1 MLDPII
7 PSVTSSIMAGADTN
21 TTDNPSLNQADDKHA
36 CLSCSNCQC
45 QNNANASTA
54 DDTST
59 ATATQTTD
67 DTAGTDTYT
76 AETTGTTDTAQNGA
90 NTAGEQLKTLSSPKY
105 EQMLDNLFGN
115 GDNGDTKPPKK
126 RKSKLTN
133 KQTTKKVR
141 KKRTLTKS
149 PKPYKQRFDWG
160 SVDWHKSDD
169 EIAEQL
175 NCHKNSVRSKRLN
188 PTYNPE
194 KINVEPKR
202 GKYLPN
208 QLWDTVDWSESNQEI
223 YQKLQNLLSLLD
235 NLGVQGY
242 SLSVGSIAQKRLRLF
257 GVKNENRANWV
268 NADWSKDDV
277 TLAVETGLTVRYV
290 RSRRRIYEKL
300 LAEKLATELKQVK
313 TTADTDTP
321 A

>member
-1 MLDPII
+1 MFDPII
-7 PSVTSSIMAGADTN
+7 PIPSVTTT

-45 QNNANASTA
+45 QNNTNASTA

-67 DTAGTDTYT
+67 DTAGADTHT

-105 EQMLDNLFGN
+105 EQMLDNLFG
-115 GDNGDTKPPKK
+115 NGDTKPPKK

-169 EIAEQL
+169 EIAQQL

-290 RSRRRIYEKL
+290 RSRRRIYEKA
-300 LAEKLATELKQVK
+300 LAEKLANELKQVK